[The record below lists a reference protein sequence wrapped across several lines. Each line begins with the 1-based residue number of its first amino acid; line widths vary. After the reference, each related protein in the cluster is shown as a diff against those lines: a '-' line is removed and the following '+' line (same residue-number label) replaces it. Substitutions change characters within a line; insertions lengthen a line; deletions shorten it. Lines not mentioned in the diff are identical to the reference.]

1 MCLGQ
6 NISSSYT
13 LCIGYVCPQL
23 HRVPGGSEL
32 STVLL
37 VSMTM
42 HLVASEETQ
51 VTCGAGARQC
61 CGRTVSCRTTQL
73 LHEHLRPSLA
83 LQPGFLSSHLF
94 RKLLE
99 ILQLWMQQGPGGCG

>member
-13 LCIGYVCPQL
+13 LYIRYVCPQL

-32 STVLL
+32 STALL

-42 HLVASEETQ
+42 HLVTSEETR
-51 VTCGAGARQC
+51 VT
-61 CGRTVSCRTTQL
+61 GRNRCQ
-73 LHEHLRPSLA
+73 A
-83 LQPGFLSSHLF
+83 
-94 RKLLE
+94 
-99 ILQLWMQQGPGGCG
+99 MQNCWL

>member
-6 NISSSYT
+6 NSSSSYM
-13 LCIGYVCPQL
+13 LCIGYVYPQL

-42 HLVASEETQ
+42 HLVASEEAQ
-51 VTCGAGARQC
+51 VTGGTGARQC
-61 CGRTVSCRTTQL
+61 WGRI
-73 LHEHLRPSLA
+73 
-83 LQPGFLSSHLF
+83 G
-94 RKLLE
+94 
-99 ILQLWMQQGPGGCG
+99 